1 MAFHL
6 TGQLFIVKYYHNS
19 PLAQLVERVAVKGS
33 YRGKPR
39 LELRANSGK
48 PPTTFIF
55 SNATSKVVGGNPELN
70 SRDLRDKCAET
81 IYPPPTAKA
90 TEKR

>member
-48 PPTTFIF
+48 
-55 SNATSKVVGGNPELN
+55 SLWDNPELN

>member
-1 MAFHL
+1 LAIFL
-6 TGQLFIVKYYHNS
+6 DLKIIYCKIIPYS

-33 YRGKPR
+33 SRGKPR

-48 PPTTFIF
+48 
-55 SNATSKVVGGNPELN
+55 SHWDNPELN
-70 SRDLRDKCAET
+70 SRDFRDKCAET
-81 IYPPPTAKA
+81 IYPPPKAKA